1 VSYNVCM
8 NESTAHTLGQT
19 TDHNNGHRYLPPGWF
34 TRNVFNRFVNWLA
47 RRGVSV
53 VGSRELRIV
62 GRSTGAVRTTVVNL
76 LTVDGRRYLVA
87 PRGTTQW
94 VRNLRAAGQGELRV
108 GRKLEAF
115 RGRELADDEKPDV
128 LRAYVEKWRW
138 EVGQFFEGLSKQPTD
153 AELAGIAPGFPVF
166 EVVAP

>member
-1 VSYNVCM
+1 MCM
-8 NESTAHTLGQT
+8 NESTAHTLEQT
-19 TDHNNGHRYLPPGWF
+19 TDHNTGHRYLAPGWF
-34 TRNVFNRFVNWLA
+34 TRNVFNRFVSWLA

-62 GRSTGAVRTTVVNL
+62 GRSTGAVRSTVVNL

-108 GRKLEAF
+108 GRRLEGF
-115 RGRELADDEKPDV
+115 QGRELTDDEKPDV

-138 EVGQFFEGLSKQPTD
+138 EVGQFFEGLSKRPTD
-153 AELAGIAPGFPVF
+153 AELERIAPGFPVF
-166 EVVAP
+166 EVVVP

>member
-1 VSYNVCM
+1 M

-19 TDHNNGHRYLPPGWF
+19 TDHNNGHRYLAPGWF

-94 VRNLRAAGQGELRV
+94 VRNLRAAGVGELRL
-108 GRKLEAF
+108 GRRTEQFSAA
-115 RGRELADDEKPDV
+115 EVAEDEKVPI
-128 LRAYVEKWRW
+128 LRHYLQKWAW
-138 EVGQFFEGLSKQPTD
+138 EVGAFFDGVGAKATDEELRRIGPDHPIFRLSS
-153 AELAGIAPGFPVF
+153 G
-166 EVVAP
+166 